1 MDPDPYPS
9 GIYSILS
16 YPTIRP
22 PAPVPEE
29 VAARVGD
36 IELTQTM
43 VRTPVGAAPLGAVT
57 WQVEDEYIVRTPTWA
72 VVATIATFFVAPLLN
87 LLFLLARET
96 VATGA
101 GVVTVTAGDLRHETR
116 VTDPEEAELARSL
129 AAGNPSTVD

>member
-16 YPTIRP
+16 YPAAVP
-22 PAPVPEE
+22 PAPEP

-36 IELTQTM
+36 IELTQTT
-43 VRTPVGAAPLGAVT
+43 VRTPVGAAPLGEVT
-57 WQVEDEYIVRTPTWA
+57 WLVEDERVVRTPTWA
-72 VVATIATFFVAPLLN
+72 VVACIVTFFVAPLLN

-96 VATGA
+96 AATGA
-101 GVVTVTAGDLRHETR
+101 SLVTVTAGDLCHETR
-116 VTDPEEAELARSL
+116 VADPDEAELARSL